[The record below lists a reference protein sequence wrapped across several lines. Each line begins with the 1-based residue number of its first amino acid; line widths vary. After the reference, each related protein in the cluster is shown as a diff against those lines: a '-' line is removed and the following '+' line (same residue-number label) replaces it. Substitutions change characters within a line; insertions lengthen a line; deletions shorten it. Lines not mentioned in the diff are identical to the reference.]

1 MPTIFQQSSNYY
13 YLISGLP
20 DLQMEDSKGFLSP
33 KELLLEIEPQ
43 LSSEDA
49 KLLRLLYAAFDN
61 ANFLAVLADKD
72 AAIDARG
79 VLTNKDWEELLQ
91 LLKEGEADTDGRLL
105 PYFIEFYNAIQTEE
119 DFLKNKTA
127 EDYLSGL
134 YYKYAMQS
142 SNEFLNAWFEFN
154 LHLNNLLTAV
164 FCRKHQITQEPL
176 IVGDTEICQI
186 LKTTHARDFGI
197 ANLFPYTEEVIK
209 LAEETDLLER
219 EKRLDA
225 IKWDWL
231 EEHTFFH
238 YFSIERVLAHVLKVH
253 MLQRWKMLSAETGA
267 QIFRELLATMKQG
280 VKLDA

>member
-91 LLKEGEADTDGRLL
+91 LLKEGEADTDSRLL
-105 PYFIEFYNAIQTEE
+105 PYFIDYYNAVQTEE
-119 DFLKNKTA
+119 DFLKNKAA

-164 FCRKHQITQEPL
+164 FCRKHEIPQELL

-253 MLQRWKMLSAETGA
+253 MLQRWKMLSTETGA

-280 VKLDA
+280 VTLDA

>member
-91 LLKEGEADTDGRLL
+91 LLKEGEADTDSRLL
-105 PYFIEFYNAIQTEE
+105 PYFIDYYNAVQTEE
-119 DFLKNKTA
+119 DFLKNKAA

-164 FCRKHQITQEPL
+164 FCRKHEIPQELL